1 MHSVWAVARN
11 TIAQAVRMKVAV
23 IVIIMLVIL
32 LPLMSVIMVGD
43 GTLQGKLQTFISYG
57 LALTSLLL
65 CLLTIAVSTYTLTG
79 DLKTNQIHLVVTKP
93 IRRYQILCGK
103 LMGVVILDVFLLA
116 AFASIIYVLTL
127 SIPKLAKAGS
137 AELGQVKREFFTTRL
152 SMTSDLDEEKINALA
167 TQAYEKLERS
177 RQLPETM
184 TKDQILSELRGQEK
198 LKARA
203 VEPGGQRIWEFKNIT
218 PADPNETLFVRYK
231 YEVSVEPPD
240 YRVRGTWLVGDYRQ
254 IQYGM
259 GDWESPVARIERTE
273 LIRQFHEFEVPV
285 SVIAPDG
292 YLGVVFFNN
301 PYLNQT
307 TIIPEE
313 VQALLKTGSFTANY
327 IRAVLLILV
336 RLIFLAAL
344 GISVSTWLSFPV
356 AIFIC
361 TMFFFI
367 GTVNGFIVES
377 FSVLGQAAH
386 IIYSLTVRP
395 VLWFLPRF
403 DGEFNPTRFMISAKL
418 LSWLFLVKV
427 YAVTVFIKSVLL
439 LLFGIWIFNNREI
452 AKISA

>member
-11 TIAQAVRMKVAV
+11 TIAQAVRMKVAL

-57 LALTSLLL
+57 LSLTSLLL
-65 CLLTIAVSTYTLTG
+65 CLLTIAVATYTLTG

-93 IRRYQILCGK
+93 IRRFQILCGK
-103 LMGVVILDVFLLA
+103 LLGVVILDVFLLA
-116 AFASIIYVLTL
+116 AFASVIYVLTL
-127 SIPKLAKAGS
+127 LIPKLAKAGS
-137 AELGQVKREFFTTRL
+137 AELEQVKREFFTARL
-152 SMTSDLDEEKINALA
+152 SLTAGLDEEKINTLA

-184 TKDQILSELRGQEK
+184 TKDQILSELRGQER
-198 LKARA
+198 LRARA
-203 VEPGGQRIWEFKNIT
+203 VEPGARRVWEFENIA
-218 PADPNETLFVRYK
+218 PADPNESLFVRYK

-240 YRVRGTWLVGDYRQ
+240 YRVHGTWLVGDYRQ
-254 IQYGM
+254 IRYGM

-273 LIRQFHEFEVPV
+273 LIRQFHEFEV
-285 SVIAPDG
+285 SAGVIAPDG
-292 YLGVVFFNN
+292 YLAVVFFNN

-377 FSVLGQAAH
+377 FSYLGQVIH

-403 DGEFNPTRFMISAKL
+403 DGEFNPTQFMVSAKL

-439 LLFGIWIFNNREI
+439 LLFGMWIFNNREI

>member
-43 GTLQGKLQTFISYG
+43 GTLHGKLQTFISYG
-57 LALTSLLL
+57 LSLTSLLL
-65 CLLTIAVSTYTLTG
+65 CLLTIAVATYTLTG

-93 IRRYQILCGK
+93 IRRFQILCGK
-103 LMGVVILDVFLLA
+103 LLGVVILDVFLLA
-116 AFASIIYVLTL
+116 AFASVIYVLTL
-127 SIPKLAKAGS
+127 LIPKLAKAGS
-137 AELGQVKREFFTTRL
+137 AELEQVKREFFTARL
-152 SMTSDLDEEKINALA
+152 SLTAGLDEEKFNALA

-184 TKDQILSELRGQEK
+184 TKDQILSELRGQER
-198 LKARA
+198 LRARA
-203 VEPGGQRIWEFKNIT
+203 VEPGARRVWEFENIA
-218 PADPNETLFVRYK
+218 PADPNESLFVRYK

-240 YRVRGTWLVGDYRQ
+240 YRVHGSWLVGDYRQ
-254 IQYGM
+254 IRYGM

-273 LIRQFHEFEVPV
+273 LIRQFHEFEV
-285 SVIAPDG
+285 SAGVIAPDG
-292 YLGVVFFNN
+292 YLAVVFFNN

-377 FSVLGQAAH
+377 FSYLGQVIH
-386 IIYSLTVRP
+386 IIYSLTIRP

-403 DGEFNPTRFMISAKL
+403 DGEFNPTQFMVSAKL

-439 LLFGIWIFNNREI
+439 LLFGMWIFNNREI

>member
-57 LALTSLLL
+57 LSLTSLLL
-65 CLLTIAVSTYTLTG
+65 CLLTIAVATYTLTG

-93 IRRYQILCGK
+93 IRRFQILCGK
-103 LMGVVILDVFLLA
+103 LLGVVILDVFLLA
-116 AFASIIYVLTL
+116 AFASVIYVLTL
-127 SIPKLAKAGS
+127 LIPKLAKAGS
-137 AELGQVKREFFTTRL
+137 AELEQVKREFFTARL
-152 SMTSDLDEEKINALA
+152 SLTAGLDEEKINTLA

-184 TKDQILSELRGQEK
+184 TKDQILSELRGQER
-198 LKARA
+198 LRARA
-203 VEPGGQRIWEFKNIT
+203 VEPGARRVWEFENIA
-218 PADPNETLFVRYK
+218 PADPNESLFVRYK

-240 YRVRGTWLVGDYRQ
+240 YRVHGTWLVGDYRQ
-254 IQYGM
+254 IRYGM

-273 LIRQFHEFEVPV
+273 LIRQFHEFEV
-285 SVIAPDG
+285 SAGVIAPDG
-292 YLGVVFFNN
+292 YLAVVFFNN

-377 FSVLGQAAH
+377 FSYLGQVIH

-403 DGEFNPTRFMISAKL
+403 DGEFNPTQFMVSAKL

-439 LLFGIWIFNNREI
+439 LLFGMWIFNNREI

>member
-43 GTLQGKLQTFISYG
+43 GTLHGKLQTFISYG
-57 LALTSLLL
+57 LSLTSLLL
-65 CLLTIAVSTYTLTG
+65 CLLTIAVATYTLTG

-93 IRRYQILCGK
+93 IRRFQILCGK
-103 LMGVVILDVFLLA
+103 LLGVVILDVFLLA
-116 AFASIIYVLTL
+116 AFASVIYVLTL
-127 SIPKLAKAGS
+127 LIPKLAKAGS
-137 AELGQVKREFFTTRL
+137 AELEQVKREFFTARL
-152 SMTSDLDEEKINALA
+152 SLTAGLDEEKINALA

-184 TKDQILSELRGQEK
+184 TKDQILSELRGQER
-198 LKARA
+198 LRARA
-203 VEPGGQRIWEFKNIT
+203 VEPGARRVWEFENIA
-218 PADPNETLFVRYK
+218 PADPNESLFVRYK

-240 YRVRGTWLVGDYRQ
+240 YRVHGSWLVGDYRQ
-254 IQYGM
+254 IRYGM

-273 LIRQFHEFEVPV
+273 LIRQFHEFEV
-285 SVIAPDG
+285 SAGVIAPDG
-292 YLGVVFFNN
+292 YLAVVFFNN

-377 FSVLGQAAH
+377 FSYLGQVIH
-386 IIYSLTVRP
+386 IIYSLTIRP

-403 DGEFNPTRFMISAKL
+403 DGEFNPTQFMVSAKL

-439 LLFGIWIFNNREI
+439 LLFGMWIFNNREI